1 MATVYIG
8 LGSNLGD
15 REQFISEAR
24 KRIRRLPGTVVIS
37 ESKIEETKPVG
48 YSAQPDFLNMV
59 IMIETDLSPHHLLDM
74 LLAIEEELGRTR
86 DIPLGPRT
94 IDCDI
99 LLYGEMVIR
108 DNRLTVPHGEMRNR
122 PFVLRQLVEVD
133 ADLRD
138 PVTNEYYREVLK
150 NG

>member
-15 REQFISEAR
+15 REHFISEAK
-24 KRIRRLPGTVVIS
+24 KRIRRLPGSVILS
-37 ESKIEETKPVG
+37 ESDIEETKPVE
-48 YSAQPDFLNMV
+48 YTAQSDFLNMV
-59 IMIETDLSPHHLLDM
+59 IKIETDLSPHHLLDM

-86 DIPLGPRT
+86 DIPLGPRK

-99 LLYGEMVIR
+99 LMYGEMKIQ
-108 DNRLTVPHGEMRNR
+108 DNWLTVPHGEIRNR

-138 PVTNEYYREVLK
+138 PVTNEYYREVLE
-150 NG
+150 N

>member
-1 MATVYIG
+1 MVTVYIG

-15 REQFISEAR
+15 REFFISEAK
-24 KRIRRLPGTVVIS
+24 KRVQRLPGTVILS
-37 ESKIEETKPVG
+37 ESDIEETKAVG
-48 YSAQPDFLNMV
+48 HTAQPDFLNMV
-59 IMIETDLSPHHLLDM
+59 IKIETGLSPHHLLDM
-74 LLAIEEELGRTR
+74 LLAIEDELGRTR

-94 IDCDI
+94 VDCDI
-99 LLYGEMVIR
+99 LLYGEMVIQ
-108 DNRLTVPHGEMRNR
+108 DNRLTVPHGEIKNR
-122 PFVLRQLVEVD
+122 PFILRQLIEVD

>member
-15 REQFISEAR
+15 REHFISEAK
-24 KRIRRLPGTVVIS
+24 KRIRGLPETVMIS
-37 ESKIEETKPVG
+37 ESKIEETKAIG
-48 YSAQPDFLNMV
+48 YTGQPDFLNRV
-59 IMIETDLSPHHLLDM
+59 IKIETDLSPHHLLDM
-74 LLAIEEELGRTR
+74 LLAIEDELGRTR
-86 DIPLGPRT
+86 DIPLGPRV

-99 LLYGEMVIR
+99 LLYGEMVIQ
-108 DNRLTVPHGEMRNR
+108 DNRLSVPHGEIRNR
-122 PFVLRQLVEVD
+122 PFVLRQLIEVD